1 VKNLVRGIILAVVG
15 IVMFAAPAANLK
27 QRAALVIV
35 GLLALAGGGALIF
48 FAVRR
53 VRSTPLPKVNMEVV
67 WYLTGLL
74 LPPLVALLIM
84 QRSEKWGMNILVLW
98 IFYVLFLLAK
108 LFLWFTRQAPTQ
120 RFCSKCK
127 KEIHEGDSYIERGM
141 AVNILGEERPVK
153 DLYCAQCARALG
165 LTKPGNG
172 GP

>member
-1 VKNLVRGIILAVVG
+1 
-15 IVMFAAPAANLK
+15 MFAAPAADLK
-27 QRAALVIV
+27 QRAGLVV
-35 GLLALAGGGALIF
+35 VALLALAGGGALIF
-48 FAVRR
+48 FGVRR
-53 VRSTPLPKVNMEVV
+53 VRTAPLPKVNMEVV